1 MVDLARAIVLAVAI
15 IYAVRYRFTLGV
27 GFGACLACALG
38 WVFYDT
44 LSAAARGAVNGEYG
58 PALAYFGPT
67 MVPFGRRS
75 FWQWS
80 PAVVQAGLALLS
92 AVPAARV
99 LREPTSP
106 VTTPFLLVFVPNAM
120 LAVITCLASFLQWHQ
135 EASFPEYW
143 QDHL

>member
-1 MVDLARAIVLAVAI
+1 MVDLARATVLVVALV
-15 IYAVRYRFTLGV
+15 YAVRYRFALGV
-27 GFGACLACALG
+27 CFGICLACVLG

-44 LSAAARGAVNGEYG
+44 LSAAAQGAVNGEYG
-58 PALAYFGPT
+58 PALVYFGPT
-67 MVPFGRRS
+67 MVPIGRRS

-80 PAVVQAGLALLS
+80 PVVVQAGLALLS

-99 LREPTSP
+99 LRDPSSP

-120 LAVITCLASFLQWHQ
+120 LAVTTCLASFLLWHQ